1 MSSYRAKQ
9 LKKVCNKYFKDNKIT
24 KFEQFSNVDLTIV
37 LNKAGMSIEDLSYK
51 ASTPVFA
58 GAKLDDVA
66 AALKEAGIDP
76 IKSKGKMKLIDG
88 QTGEYFDGD
97 ITVGVMYMLKL
108 DHMVEDKIH
117 ARAVGPYSKV
127 NQQPLGGRSQDGGQR
142 FGEMEV

>member
-24 KFEQFSNVDLTIV
+24 KFDKFSNLDLTII

-66 AALKEAGIDP
+66 EALKEAGIDP
-76 IKSKGKMKLIDG
+76 IKTKGKMKLIDG